1 MRDIKKIIMTILSIY
16 FMWFLLFFSPIIF
29 VNFIPSVEQLFCFF
43 FHSQTPNTELHLY
56 NTGLAGNFVVG
67 YM

>member
-16 FMWFLLFFSPIIF
+16 FMWFLLFCSPIIF
-29 VNFIPSVEQLFCFF
+29 VNFIPSVEQRFCFF